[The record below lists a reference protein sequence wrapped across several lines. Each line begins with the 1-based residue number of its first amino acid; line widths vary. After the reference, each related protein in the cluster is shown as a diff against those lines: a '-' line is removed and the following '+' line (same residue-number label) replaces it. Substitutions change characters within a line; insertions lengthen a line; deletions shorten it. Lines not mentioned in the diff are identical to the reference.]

1 MRGSIDDIIALPEVS
16 AKIADL
22 LEDPAYEFHRE
33 EVLPLMRRKSAAPH
47 PPRTDLS
54 PLPLR
59 DLKRSKTP
67 LELGSCGDNAAI
79 DFLEA
84 EEPILEV
91 CADLQLSPEEEEKE
105 DKARQHTWKRPG
117 ANPALHL
124 DLNFSDDELNVGEEE
139 KVPAPPSLPNKE
151 RNQIY

>member
-1 MRGSIDDIIALPEVS
+1 MRGSIDDIIALPEVA

-33 EVLPLMRRKSAAPH
+33 EVLPLVRRKSTAPH
-47 PPRTDLS
+47 PPRADLS

-84 EEPILEV
+84 FVRLRPELFVFVNVRSESRALVWAQFGVRQPVPVE
-91 CADLQLSPEEEEKE
+91 QL
-105 DKARQHTWKRPG
+105 TT
-117 ANPALHL
+117 
-124 DLNFSDDELNVGEEE
+124 
-139 KVPAPPSLPNKE
+139 
-151 RNQIY
+151 